1 MSLFASSDLLG
12 LLDRLL
18 PKSIAQDADALTRNR
33 GRMLVVVVAGAV
45 LFAVASAAFHR
56 ATDGVERALFNLAC
70 APLGLLVLA
79 SLHAPVPGG
88 GAPASLVGEF
98 PSHAVS
104 GPGSSAAQAV
114 AVRRL
119 RRSLFAFLGLLFS
132 ALSLGPFLSHH
143 PFGVPVALTVVPFL
157 GALIGGLAVGMAWTA
172 VTVVALCLMAIGV
185 SDDPTRSL
193 VAWNAVIV
201 AGVVGIGGCL
211 SEAARDR
218 ARREAD
224 ASSREASGL
233 ARSREETEAELEE
246 SRELLALAFRR
257 TPAMLMPMLMLMLM
271 LSELTTGR
279 IIDVNEFFERRS
291 GWTLEEVRGRTLSE
305 LNAWVSIE
313 DRQRLIDS
321 ILHRGGTQEVELVMR
336 TRTGREIWL
345 LGAADILE
353 SNGRTHVLSQAID
366 ITDRKRA
373 EQALAL
379 SRQMLEDRVVERSE
393 RLRAS
398 QIALRRLRQLA
409 SIGTLAAGLAHQIN
423 NPIAAI
429 MASAEYALL
438 AAQDGDE
445 SADAIRDGALRS
457 VISEAARCG
466 QIVKNVL
473 RFARQQPTARW
484 VEDLGPLVRRTATI
498 CRSYV
503 VEHGGELR
511 IDALEETLPA
521 LISPIE
527 IEQVLVNLIRNAAE
541 ALDGR
546 GGVRIGVHRRDRR
559 IEIAIDDEG
568 CGISRER
575 LDHLFEPFYTTRVQ
589 PGGTGLGLSFAHGVI
604 VDHGGEIHVESEVG
618 KGTRFRILLPL
629 APDTAPAS
637 ASAVAA
643 RPLQV

>member
-1 MSLFASSDLLG
+1 MSLFASSALLG

-18 PKSIAQDADALTRNR
+18 PKSIAEDADALTRNR
-33 GRMLVVVVAGAV
+33 GRMLVVVVAGAI
-45 LFAVASAAFHR
+45 LFAGASAAFHW
-56 ATDGVERALFNLAC
+56 ATDGAERALFNLAC

-79 SLHAPVPGG
+79 SLHAPVAGG
-88 GAPASLVGEF
+88 SAPASFVGEV
-98 PSHAVS
+98 PPHPGS
-104 GPGSSAAQAV
+104 GPSSSAAQVV

-132 ALSLGPFLSHH
+132 ALCLGPFLSNH

-157 GALIGGLAVGMAWTA
+157 GALIGGLAVGTAWTA
-172 VTVVALCLMAIGV
+172 VTLVALCLMAIGV

-233 ARSREETEAELEE
+233 ARSRDETEAELKA

-257 TPAMLMPMLMLMLM
+257 TPAMLM
-271 LSELTTGR
+271 LSELSTGR
-279 IIDVNEFFERRS
+279 IIDVNDFFERRS
-291 GWTLEEVRGRTLSE
+291 GWKLDEVRGRTLSE
-305 LNAWVSIE
+305 LNAWVSID
-313 DRQRLIDS
+313 DRQRLVET
-321 ILHRGGTQEVELVMR
+321 ILDRGRTQYVEIALR

-345 LGAADILE
+345 LAAADILE
-353 SNGRTHVLSQAID
+353 LNGRTLVLSQAVD

-379 SRQMLEDRVVERSE
+379 SRQLLEDRVVERSE

-398 QIALRRLRQLA
+398 QLALRRQRQLA
-409 SIGTLAAGLAHQIN
+409 SIGTLAAGVAHQIN

-429 MASAEYALL
+429 MASAEFALI
-438 AAQDGDE
+438 AAQDGGE
-445 SADAIRDGALRS
+445 SADSIRDEALRS

-484 VEDLGPLVRRTATI
+484 VEDLVPLVRRTAAI
-498 CRSYV
+498 CRGYV
-503 VEHGGELR
+503 VEHGGDLR
-511 IDALEETLPA
+511 IDALDEPLPS
-521 LISPIE
+521 LVSPIE

-541 ALDGR
+541 SLEGR
-546 GGVRIGVHRRDRR
+546 GGVRIGVHRRESW

-568 CGISRER
+568 RGISQER

-589 PGGTGLGLSFAHGVI
+589 QGGTGLGLSFAHGVL
-604 VDHGGEIHVESEVG
+604 VDHGGEIHVESELG

-629 APDTAPAS
+629 APES
-637 ASAVAA
+637 ASSLPPVPDV
-643 RPLQV
+643 RPDPA

>member
-1 MSLFASSDLLG
+1 MSLFASSALLG
-12 LLDRLL
+12 LPDRLL

-45 LFAVASAAFHR
+45 LFALASAAFHW
-56 ATDGVERALFNLAC
+56 ATDSAGRVLLNLVC

-79 SLHAPVPGG
+79 SLHWPVRGGG
-88 GAPASLVGEF
+88 GAASPVGDG
-98 PSHAVS
+98 PSHTNPS
-104 GPGSSAAQAV
+104 PGSSAAQIA

-119 RRSLFAFLGLLFS
+119 HRSLFTFLGLLFG
-132 ALSLGPFLSHH
+132 ALCMGPFLSNQ

-157 GALIGGLAVGMAWTA
+157 GALIGGLAVGTAWTA
-172 VTVVALCLMAIGV
+172 VTLVALCAMAIGV
-185 SDDPTRSL
+185 SDDPERSL

-233 ARSREETEAELEE
+233 ARSRDETEAELKA

-257 TPAMLMPMLMLMLM
+257 TPAMLM
-271 LSELTTGR
+271 LSELATGR

-291 GWTLEEVRGRTLSE
+291 GWKLEEVRGRTLSD
-305 LNAWVSIE
+305 LNAWVSLD
-313 DRQRLIDS
+313 DRQRLVET
-321 ILHRGGTQEVELVMR
+321 ILDRGRTQDVEITLR
-336 TRTGREIWL
+336 TRSGREIWL
-345 LGAADILE
+345 LAAADILE
-353 SNGRTHVLSQAID
+353 LNGESHVLSQAID

-379 SRQMLEDRVVERSE
+379 SRQLLEDRVVERSE

-398 QIALRRLRQLA
+398 QLALRRQRQLA
-409 SIGTLAAGLAHQIN
+409 SIGTLAAGVAHQIN

-438 AAQDGDE
+438 AAQDGGE
-445 SADAIRDGALRS
+445 SADAIRDEALRS

-484 VEDLGPLVRRTATI
+484 VEDLVPLVHRTAAL

-503 VEHGGELR
+503 AEHGGELR
-511 IDALEETLPA
+511 IDALEDALPA

-527 IEQVLVNLIRNAAE
+527 IEQVLVNLLRNAAE

-546 GGVRIGVHRRDRR
+546 GGVRIGVRRRDRR
-559 IEIAIDDEG
+559 IEISIDDEG
-568 CGISRER
+568 RGIARER
-575 LDHLFEPFYTTRVQ
+575 LEHLFEPFYTTRIQ
-589 PGGTGLGLSFAHGVI
+589 QGGTGLGLSFAHGVI

-629 APDTAPAS
+629 APDPAPAS
-637 ASAVAA
+637 PSAPDASSGAIPA
-643 RPLQV
+643 